1 MEIYIDSKN
10 RTIAFEGEEYNIG
23 DSLLSFIEE
32 FDPAKNFSPDDI
44 GSEHPYIKYFQ
55 QDKTTLAKAQE
66 WYAENVY
73 VCLDDDEKVWF
84 GKKPSPIEQ
93 LASWLHDDDYNHSL
107 DETVPVRYWAE
118 ERARD
123 GCKFYEVYTVSEV
136 SEVCRIEFMKMVEF
150 DLNIRRCHNC
160 NRYFAPKRD
169 GDVKYC
175 DRIPQGK
182 KRTCQQIGSI
192 KTFQKKVAEN
202 PLLGEYN
209 KIYCRFFARKRS
221 DNDSIRITP
230 EQFKTWA
237 VQAKKTREK
246 AIAED
251 WTIEQLETALV
262 TALETIQSI

>member
-1 MEIYIDSKN
+1 MEIYVDSKN
-10 RTIAFEGEEYNIG
+10 RTITFGSEEHNIG
-23 DSLLSFIEE
+23 DSLLSFIEG
-32 FDPAKNFSPDDI
+32 FDPAKGFDPDDI

-66 WYAENVY
+66 WYALNVD
-73 VCLDDDEKVWF
+73 VCLEEKVWLLEE
-84 GKKPSPIEQ
+84 PSPIEQ
-93 LASWLHDDDYNHSL
+93 LASWIYDADYNHSL
-107 DETVPVRYWAE
+107 NETVRIQY
-118 ERARD
+118 RAMEKAK
-123 GCKFYEVYTVSEV
+123 GSYKFYEVYEV
-136 SEVCRIEFMKMVEF
+136 SEVLEVCYIEFMKMIEF
-150 DLNIRRCHNC
+150 GLRIRRCLNC
-160 NRYFAPKRD
+160 NRYFAPKRE
-169 GDVKYC
+169 GDIKYC